1 MVLAAPLQ
9 HGAESTR
16 AIGLL
21 LSAAETTIGHPMV
34 AWLPLVPIGIIYFNG
49 SVAIGHH

>member
-16 AIGLL
+16 ALGLL
-21 LSAAETTIGHPMV
+21 PSAAETTIGHEWWPGGH
-34 AWLPLVPIGIIYFNG
+34 WYR
-49 SVAIGHH
+49 SVS